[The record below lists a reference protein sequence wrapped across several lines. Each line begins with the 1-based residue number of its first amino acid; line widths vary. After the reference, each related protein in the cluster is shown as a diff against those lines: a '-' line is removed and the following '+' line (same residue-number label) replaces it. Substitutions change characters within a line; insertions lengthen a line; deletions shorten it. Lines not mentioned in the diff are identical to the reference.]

1 MDSSQY
7 LEVVFRI
14 VAPLAQ
20 ITDTGDDHVSLGSEK
35 TGQVA
40 GIPHGH
46 GAVYEKYDEHCDG
59 QNMMAY

>member
-7 LEVVFRI
+7 LEVVFRV

-20 ITDTGDDHVSLGSEK
+20 ITDTGDDLVSLGSEK

-46 GAVYEKYDEHCDG
+46 GAV
-59 QNMMAY
+59 